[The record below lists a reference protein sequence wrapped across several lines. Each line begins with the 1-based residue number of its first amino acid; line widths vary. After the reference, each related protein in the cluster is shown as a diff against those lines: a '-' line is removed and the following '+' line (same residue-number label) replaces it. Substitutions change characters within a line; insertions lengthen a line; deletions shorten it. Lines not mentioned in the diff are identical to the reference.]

1 MRYSI
6 KDVKRIY
13 DFFDRDF
20 FLRKFGKK
28 LGKSKITTDISTAQ
42 KWFGDQ
48 DFENCSGLSYG
59 DEDEQHIYVNRFL
72 LDNLRPLANTIL
84 HEMIHLYDRRENP
97 HRRSYR
103 KWHGAFWTRVS
114 QIANE
119 RYERRIGKIEQYS
132 TDLEV
137 EKMSRSRLIHST
149 KSLSNA
155 YIVILQSGAKVPIKT
170 LNAVQIERIKNTS
183 AVAVYRVHSNLSQT
197 KTNRVKKFLNFN
209 KLLETIEANPA
220 VLDELDI
227 DLNEQADA
235 IFTKLSI
242 SLKKKNII

>member
-20 FLRKFGKK
+20 FLRNFGKK
-28 LGKSKITTDISTAQ
+28 IGKSKVTTDISTAQ

-48 DFENCSGLSYG
+48 DFENISGLSYY
-59 DEDEQHIYVNRFL
+59 DEGEQRIYVNRFL

-84 HEMIHLYDRRENP
+84 HEMIHLYDWHENP

-103 KWHGAFWTRVS
+103 KWHGAFWTKTAAL
-114 QIANE
+114 ANK

-132 TDLEV
+132 TDLEI

-155 YIVILQSGAKVPIKT
+155 YIVILQSGAKVPVKR
-170 LNAVQIERIKNTS
+170 LNAGQIERIKHTS

-197 KTNRVKKFLNFN
+197 KSNRVKKFLNFN
-209 KLLETIEANPA
+209 KLLDAIEANPA
-220 VLDELDI
+220 MLDELEI

-235 IFTKLSI
+235 IFTK
-242 SLKKKNII
+242 SLRSL